1 MPDQRERWQDRASC
15 QHHDPSLWF
24 PERGANVKTLEAKR
38 ICNGCSVKEPCLVAA
53 VVKPQFG
60 IWGGAGDRVHRFL
73 RRLLRESPHP
83 KDPAKRGC
91 PCPYCATVADHWRR
105 LEVLAETGRGPSPAM
120 NTNGPGAR
128 HGQIATYKRGCDCKR
143 CTKAGNPSAAA

>member
-1 MPDQRERWQDRASC
+1 MTNHQERWQDRASC
-15 QHHDPSLWF
+15 KTHDPTMWF
-24 PERGANVKTLEAKR
+24 PERGENVKTLKAKR
-38 ICNGCSVKEPCLVAA
+38 ICNSCEVKERCLVAA
-53 VVKPQFG
+53 VVKPQSG
-60 IWGGAGDRVHRFL
+60 IWGGTGDRVHRFL

-83 KDPAKRGC
+83 KEPMKRGC

-105 LEVLAETGRGPSPAM
+105 LEVLAETGRGPSPAL

-128 HGQIATYKRGCDCKR
+128 HGQVATYKRGCDCPP

>member
-1 MPDQRERWQDRASC
+1 LQRQERWQDDASC

-24 PERGANVKTLEAKR
+24 PERGDNAKTLEAKR
-38 ICNGCSVKEPCLVAA
+38 ICNGCPVREPCLVAA

-83 KDPAKRGC
+83 EDPMRQGC

-105 LEVLAETGRGPSPAM
+105 LAVLAETGRGPSPAW
-120 NTNGPGAR
+120 NTNGPGAK
-128 HGQIATYKRGCDCKR
+128 HGEIATYKRGCICKK